1 MQLGLTSLFASCAC
15 IHAAF
20 AQTVYLAGDSTMA
33 KGGGG
38 NGTDGTRLFLLDDA
52 SSDSF
57 QVGVN
62 TLPNI

>member
-38 NGTDGTRLFLLDDA
+38 TSTDGMIFFMLGNTF
-52 SSDSF
+52 SDSSK
-57 QVGVN
+57 VGVN
-62 TLPNI
+62 ISPNT